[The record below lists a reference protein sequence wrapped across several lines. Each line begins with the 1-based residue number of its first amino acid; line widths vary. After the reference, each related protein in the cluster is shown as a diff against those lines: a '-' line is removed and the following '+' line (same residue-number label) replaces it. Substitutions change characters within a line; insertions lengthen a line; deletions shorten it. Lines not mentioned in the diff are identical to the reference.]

1 MVYEAAYS
9 LHIGGIALWIGSFAA
24 FSWLLR
30 GMAQQEE
37 LAETEKRQIRRITK
51 FVNLGVLPAA
61 GIVLFTGVYMI
72 LQLNRETLPLYM
84 LVMEQ
89 AGALIILVTAVGT
102 GLYSRRL
109 VKRLHG
115 KGARAATASYSV
127 ALLLSAGLALAV
139 VVFVGLRIG

>member
-24 FSWLLR
+24 FAWLLR
-30 GMAQQEE
+30 GMVQQGE
-37 LAETEKRQIRRITK
+37 LAEAEKRQIRRMTR

-61 GIVLFTGVYMI
+61 GIVLMTGVYMI

-109 VKRLHG
+109 VKQLDE
-115 KGARAATASYSV
+115 KGARAAASSYSV

>member
-24 FSWLLR
+24 FAWLLR
-30 GMAQQEE
+30 GMAQQGE
-37 LAETEKRQIRRITK
+37 LAEAEKRQICRMTR

-61 GIVLFTGVYMI
+61 GIVLMTGVYMI

-109 VKRLHG
+109 VKQLDE
-115 KGARAATASYSV
+115 KGARAAASSYSV